1 MKAVGVIVEYNPFH
15 NGHAFHLEET
25 RKKSQAD
32 VVIAV
37 MSGQFLQRG
46 EPALLPKWVRAQ
58 MAVLAGVDL
67 VIELPYQFATQKADT
82 FAFGAISLL
91 GAIGCNSVCFG
102 SESGKIDDF
111 WATLDFL
118 ESNKQEYDHK
128 IKFHIDQGVSYP
140 TALSRAFLEL
150 QPHESIV
157 DLSKPNN
164 ILGFQYV
171 KAIQDLNLDMEAL
184 TISRTNANYHDE
196 DFTSATIASATSI
209 RKAMFAQNGTLEEIE
224 PYVPKTTFNLLHEYA
239 KQYHQFHQWENYWT
253 YLRFRI
259 LQAST
264 EELRNIYEVDEGLEN
279 RVITAAL
286 EANSFHDFMTRIK
299 TKRYTW
305 TKLQRMCTHILTN
318 TTTAEMRQRMTH
330 PSYIRLLAMND
341 TGRLYLNKWKGQAPI
356 PLVSKLSS
364 FQQDD
369 IALDVR
375 ASRIYALG
383 ATEEKQQALLEM
395 EYKQPPIYISNKK
408 RKGIL

>member
-1 MKAVGVIVEYNPFH
+1 MKAVGVVVEYNPFH

-58 MAVLAGVDL
+58 MAVSAGVDL

-82 FAFGAISLL
+82 FALGAISLL
-91 GAIGCNSVCFG
+91 GAIDCNSVCFG

-150 QPHESIV
+150 QPPESIV

-171 KAIQDLNLDMEAL
+171 KAIKDLNLDMEAL

-224 PYVPKTTFNLLHEYA
+224 PYVPNSTSALLHQYS
-239 KQYHQFHQWENYWT
+239 KDYHQFHQWENYWN

-259 LQAST
+259 LQASN
-264 EELRNIYEVDEGLEN
+264 EELKNIYEVDEGLEN
-279 RVITAAL
+279 RIVTAAL

-318 TTTAEMRQRMTH
+318 TTTSEMRQRMTN

-341 TGRLYLNKWKGQAPI
+341 TGRLYLNKWKSQAPI

-364 FQQDD
+364 FQQGD

-383 ATEEKQQALLEM
+383 AADDKRQALLDM
-395 EYKQPPIYISNKK
+395 EYKQPPIYISN
-408 RKGIL
+408 RV